1 MNFLSAISEDW
12 CQYKTCSFLVSLID
26 VHRKHFDSRQSIH
39 QATSSLQCTYD
50 GAVQGSSFWWAKSPC
65 FCCSWCIIQVCQTC
79 IFFVDSAYLTILV
92 VADGCYLFR
101 AMISEHQSQS
111 ILVSGE
117 SGAGKTETTKLIM
130 QYLTFVGGRAAGDD
144 RNVEQQV
151 LEVSANFTKPG
162 YKSSLC
168 LHFEPRC
175 IFL

>member
-1 MNFLSAISEDW
+1 M
-12 CQYKTCSFLVSLID
+12 
-26 VHRKHFDSRQSIH
+26 
-39 QATSSLQCTYD
+39 
-50 GAVQGSSFWWAKSPC
+50 
-65 FCCSWCIIQVCQTC
+65 
-79 IFFVDSAYLTILV
+79 DSAYLTILV
-92 VADGCYLFR
+92 VADGCYIFR

-130 QYLTFVGGRAAGDD
+130 QYLTFVGGRAVGDD

-151 LEVSANFTKPG
+151 LEVSANSTKPG